1 MTFQRMQYGTMS
13 SDRSKILL
21 TGATIIS
28 LILASPAS
36 AETLAW
42 GPGGTA
48 NGATSPTYTL
58 PITVLDSIR
67 VTVPVGEKRVWTR
80 LRNEALAEWGIP
92 FVVVNSPDLPVLSEG
107 WVPPTNSIALVRAE
121 VYYGRGNIQAG
132 AYLAD
137 SQSGVVTLS
146 FDGNLWLKW
155 PGLWRSYILHEVG
168 HALGFGHP
176 YSNEQLLSA
185 DFNCTTKYVMGC
197 AYHVS
202 DEERALAR
210 GYYA

>member
-1 MTFQRMQYGTMS
+1 MAHMS
-13 SDRSKILL
+13 SDRTKTLL
-21 TGATIIS
+21 TGAIIAT
-28 LILASPAS
+28 LTLASPAS
-36 AETLAW
+36 AETTW

-67 VTVPVGEKRVWTR
+67 ITVPAGEQRRAWTR
-80 LRNEALAEWGIP
+80 LRNEALIEWGIP
-92 FVVVNSPDLPVLSEG
+92 FTVINSPELPVTDEG
-107 WVPPTNSIALVRAE
+107 WYPPTGSIALVRSQ
-121 VYYGRGNIQAG
+121 VYLGTANTVQGTWIS
-132 AYLAD
+132 D
-137 SQSGVVTLS
+137 SASGIVLLS
-146 FDGNLWLKW
+146 VDSNWFRWQ
-155 PGLWRSYILHEVG
+155 GLWRSYIAHEVG

-176 YSNEQLLSA
+176 YSDEQLLSA
-185 DFNCTTKYVMGC
+185 NFKCSIQYVMGC